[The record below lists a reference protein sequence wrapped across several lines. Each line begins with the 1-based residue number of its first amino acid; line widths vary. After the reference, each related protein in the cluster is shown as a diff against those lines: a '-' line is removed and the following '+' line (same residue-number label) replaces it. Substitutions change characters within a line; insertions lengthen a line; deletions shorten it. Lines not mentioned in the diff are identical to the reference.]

1 MQDKQTLLQR
11 CRGYHGF
18 KTLELTCA
26 MSLQAALVLSHMRET
41 GRILA
46 TEDVGFAIS
55 KSAPIETESSVVLSE
70 VGVCIH
76 LVSPL
81 LI

>member
-1 MQDKQTLLQR
+1 
-11 CRGYHGF
+11 
-18 KTLELTCA
+18 
-26 MSLQAALVLSHMRET
+26 MSLQAALVLSYMRET

-55 KSAPIETESSVVLSE
+55 KSAPIETESSVVSSE